1 MPHLRVLVVDDE
13 PDFQVTYVRLL
24 GRQGLRAITT
34 GSRHEGLALIEREAL
49 VLVISDLRLPDGDG
63 LDVVRAARRAPTPVP
78 TIVITG
84 LGSEASRL
92 AALSAGASAYL
103 AKPFSAAAFTSL
115 VAQTLASPGAGGWP
129 PLGPGVGNGPRRP
142 AV

>member
-1 MPHLRVLVVDDE
+1 MPHRRVLVVDDE

-63 LDVVRAARRAPTPVP
+63 LDVVRADRKST
-78 TIVITG
+78 
-84 LGSEASRL
+84 RL
-92 AALSAGASAYL
+92 NSSH
-103 AKPFSAAAFTSL
+103 
-115 VAQTLASPGAGGWP
+115 
-129 PLGPGVGNGPRRP
+129 
-142 AV
+142 